1 MLQEDIDE
9 RTLDKFLNAAQSF
22 YKTAYNYFRKW
33 LPLNDQFLKH
43 CQFVNFNERLKHG
56 IEDVMQII
64 TMMPHLQGK
73 FQVDVSL
80 MDQLEEEFIVHQGM
94 SNN

>member
-1 MLQEDIDE
+1 M
-9 RTLDKFLNAAQSF
+9 DKFLNAAQSF

-80 MDQLEEEFIVHQGM
+80 MDQLEEEFIVYQEI